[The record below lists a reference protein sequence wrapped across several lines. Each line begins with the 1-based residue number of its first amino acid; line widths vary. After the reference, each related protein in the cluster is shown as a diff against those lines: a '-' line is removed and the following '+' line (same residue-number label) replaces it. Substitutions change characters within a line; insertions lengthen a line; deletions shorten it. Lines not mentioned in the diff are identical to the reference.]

1 MVTLSL
7 KLRFLCV
14 AQASCCHAFF
24 VRIERGILMPD
35 YEQMYFALFNKISD
49 VIEEL
54 KEIQLEMEEKYIDQK
69 DED

>member
-1 MVTLSL
+1 
-7 KLRFLCV
+7 
-14 AQASCCHAFF
+14 
-24 VRIERGILMPD
+24 MPD

-69 DED
+69 DEE